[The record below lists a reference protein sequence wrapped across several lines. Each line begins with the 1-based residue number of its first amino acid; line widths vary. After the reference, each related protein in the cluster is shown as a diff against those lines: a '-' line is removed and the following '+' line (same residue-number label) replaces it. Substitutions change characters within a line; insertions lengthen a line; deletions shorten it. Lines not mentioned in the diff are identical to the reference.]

1 MQNNSERKSIILTP
15 VIFMVALILIAN
27 IWISLFAVFD
37 RTMSPAFNLLYFI
50 AFTWVL
56 GWWLLKEDN
65 QKYKEKWIYELGILI
80 YAVWMIVI
88 PIYLFK
94 TRGLK
99 AFLTIFAF
107 IGLYLG
113 TFIIGMIASIFIKLL
128 IAP

>member
-1 MQNNSERKSIILTP
+1 MQNNSEHKSVILMP
-15 VIFMVALILIAN
+15 VIFMVVLILIAN
-27 IWISLFAVFD
+27 IWISLFTIFD

-50 AFTWVL
+50 AFTWAL
-56 GWWLLKEDN
+56 GWWLKEDN
-65 QKYKEKWIYELGILI
+65 QKYKEKWIYELGILT
-80 YAVWMIVI
+80 YAVWVIVI

-113 TFIIGMIASIFIKLL
+113 TFIIGLVGSIFIKLL
-128 IAP
+128 IAA

>member
-1 MQNNSERKSIILTP
+1 MQNNSKRNFVFSIP
-15 VIFMVALILIAN
+15 VIFMVLLILVTN
-27 IWISLFAVFD
+27 IWISLFSVFD

-56 GWWLLKEDN
+56 GWWLKEDN

-80 YAVWMIVI
+80 YAVWVIVI

-94 TRGLK
+94 TRGVK

-113 TFIIGMIASIFIKLL
+113 TFVIGLVASIFIKLL

>member
-1 MQNNSERKSIILTP
+1 MQNNSKRNFVFSIP
-15 VIFMVALILIAN
+15 VIFMVLLILVTN
-27 IWISLFAVFD
+27 IWITLFAVFD

-56 GWWLLKEDN
+56 GWWLKKDN

>member
-1 MQNNSERKSIILTP
+1 MQNNSECKSIILTP

-56 GWWLLKEDN
+56 RWWLKEDN